1 MSLTLAPTTP
11 AHIGLAVRDL
21 RRSIDFYTAAFAL
34 ELMREGESH
43 ATRFAF
49 LGDGSRVTL
58 TLWEQPGPP
67 GLHHLAFEA
76 SSVEALRAAE
86 SRLEAIGARMA
97 YDGIVPHAEGAASGG
112 LFFTDPDEL
121 RLEISAP
128 SGIAGRAPVADAP
141 TCGFF

>member
-1 MSLTLAPTTP
+1 MSLPLAPTTP

-34 ELMREGESH
+34 EPMHEGESH
-43 ATRFAF
+43 GTRFAF
-49 LGDGSRVTL
+49 LGDGAHVTL
-58 TLWEQPGPP
+58 TLWEQPGPA

-76 SSVEALRAAE
+76 PSADAVRAAE
-86 SRLEAIGARMA
+86 SRLHAIGARMA

-112 LFFTDPDEL
+112 LFFTDPDGL
-121 RLEISAP
+121 RLEISTT